1 MRFMMTTFMLMEVYA
16 IVAMSLNLLLGI
28 AGRFSAYEAALMGV
42 GAYTAALLATK
53 LGIGLFWGCMA
64 GAMVGAIIGTSFQIL
79 ARHMDFFTFN
89 ITSFA
94 FQMAL
99 YETLLKW
106 RGVTAGSLG
115 VFNIPRP
122 EIAGVSFA
130 TLEAYLAYTTV
141 CAALIIG
148 LLLYLERSSFALALR
163 GLRDGEKALQSLGK
177 NTFLLKIKVFAI
189 SGAATGFAGGLLA
202 GLTRTIHPSMF
213 FVYLSVVLMVFV
225 VAGGRGNLRG
235 TLIGVFVLIFLEQA
249 ITLIPGIPTS
259 QIGAVQRLFY
269 GIVLLG
275 VIMLR
280 PSGLL
285 PESPIFARTK
295 FPWIKPPENGFAFLG
310 GPGKDGVRR

>member
-1 MRFMMTTFMLMEVYA
+1 MRFVMTTFMLMEVYA
-16 IVAMSLNLLLGI
+16 IVAMSLNLLLGV

-53 LGIGLFWGCMA
+53 LGLSLLWGCIA
-64 GAMVGAIIGTSFQIL
+64 GAAMGALIGTSFQIA

-106 RGVTAGSLG
+106 RGVTAGSFG
-115 VFNIPRP
+115 IFNIPRP
-122 EIAGVSFA
+122 EIAGFSFT
-130 TLEAYLAYTTV
+130 TLEAYLAFTTA
-141 CAALIIG
+141 CAAVIIG
-148 LLLYLERSSFALALR
+148 ILLYIERSPFALALR

-177 NTFLLKIKVFAI
+177 NTFALKLKVFAI

-213 FVYLSVVLMVFV
+213 FVYLSVILMVFV

-235 TLIGVFVLIFLEQA
+235 SVVAVFLLILLEQA
-249 ITLIPGIPTS
+249 ITLIPGVPTS
-259 QIGAVQRLFY
+259 QIGALQRLFY
-269 GIVLLG
+269 GIVLVA
-275 VIMLR
+275 VIMFR
-280 PSGLL
+280 PNGLL
-285 PESPIFARTK
+285 PESPIFARAR
-295 FPWIKPPENGFAFLG
+295 FPGIRPVDDGFAFLG
-310 GPGKDGVRR
+310 RTRNRESAS

>member
-1 MRFMMTTFMLMEVYA
+1 MRFVMTTLMLMEVYA
-16 IVAMSLNLLLGI
+16 IVAMSLNLLLGV

-53 LGIGLFWGCMA
+53 VGLSLFWGCIA
-64 GAMVGAIIGTSFQIL
+64 GAAMGALIGTSFQIA

-106 RGVTAGSLG
+106 RGVTAGSFG
-115 VFNIPRP
+115 IFNIPRP
-122 EIAGVSFA
+122 EIGGFSFT
-130 TLEAYLAYTTV
+130 TLEAYLAFTTV
-141 CAALIIG
+141 CAAVIIG
-148 LLLYLERSSFALALR
+148 LLLYIERSPFALALR

-177 NTFLLKIKVFAI
+177 NTFALKLKVFAI

-235 TLIGVFVLIFLEQA
+235 SLVAVFLLISLEQA
-249 ITLIPGIPTS
+249 ITLIPGVPTS
-259 QIGAVQRLFY
+259 QIGALQRLFY
-269 GIVLLG
+269 GIVLVA
-275 VIMLR
+275 VIMFR
-280 PSGLL
+280 PNGLL
-285 PESPIFARTK
+285 PESPIFARAR
-295 FPWIKPPENGFAFLG
+295 FPGIKPVEDGFAFLG
-310 GPGKDGVRR
+310 RTRNQESTS

>member
-1 MRFMMTTFMLMEVYA
+1 MRFMMTTLMLMEVYA
-16 IVAMSLNLLLGI
+16 IVAMSLNLLLGV

-42 GAYTAALLATK
+42 GAYTAALLASHAGVN
-53 LGIGLFWGCMA
+53 LLWGCVA
-64 GAMVGAIIGTSFQIL
+64 GAVAGALIGTSFQVA

-99 YETLLKW
+99 YETMLKW
-106 RGVTAGSLG
+106 RGVTGGSFG

-122 EIAGVSFA
+122 EILGVSFT
-130 TLEAYLAYTTV
+130 TLEGYLALTTA
-141 CAALIIG
+141 CAVVIIG
-148 LLLYLERSSFALALR
+148 VLLYIERSPFALALR

-177 NTFLLKIKVFAI
+177 NTFLLKLKVFAI

-235 TLIGVFVLIFLEQA
+235 TLLAVFLLILLEQA

-259 QIGAVQRLFY
+259 QIGALQRVFY
-269 GIVLLG
+269 GAVLLA
-275 VIMLR
+275 VVMLR

-285 PESPIFARTK
+285 PESPIFATTK
-295 FPWIKPPENGFAFLG
+295 FPRIRPVENAFAFLG
-310 GPGKDGVRR
+310 ARPGQGQAS

>member
-1 MRFMMTTFMLMEVYA
+1 MRFLMTTFMLMEVYA
-16 IVAMSLNLLLGI
+16 IVAMSLNLLLGV

-53 LGIGLFWGCMA
+53 LGLSLAWGCFA
-64 GAMVGAIIGTSFQIL
+64 GALMGALIGTSFQVA

-106 RGVTAGSLG
+106 RGVTAGSFG
-115 VFNIPRP
+115 IFNIPRP

-130 TLEAYLAYTTV
+130 TLEAYLAFTTI
-141 CAALIIG
+141 CAGVIIG
-148 LLLYLERSSFALALR
+148 LLLYIERSPFALALR

-177 NTFLLKIKVFAI
+177 NTFALKLKVFAI

-235 TLIGVFVLIFLEQA
+235 TVVAVFLLIMLEQA
-249 ITLIPGIPTS
+249 ITLIPGIPTA

-269 GIVLLG
+269 GAVLLG
-275 VIMLR
+275 VIMFR
-280 PSGLL
+280 PNGLL

-295 FPWIKPPENGFAFLG
+295 FPGIKPVEGGFAFLARS
-310 GPGKDGVRR
+310 DGQRP